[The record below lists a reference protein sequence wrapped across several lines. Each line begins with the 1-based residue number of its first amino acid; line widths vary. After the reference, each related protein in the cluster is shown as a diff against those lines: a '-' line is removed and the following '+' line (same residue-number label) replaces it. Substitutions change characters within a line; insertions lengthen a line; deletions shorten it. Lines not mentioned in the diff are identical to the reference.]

1 MYSRYLNHWIVTE
14 VAATAVAAKRSSPD
28 GIELLYKRFDKCGV
42 VGENAVFEVALL
54 LRLRAHARAG
64 QIGRA
69 EVRLNAIDDDAL
81 EMHPRTKHPLGLLR
95 PLRGSFASLIR
106 PT

>member
-1 MYSRYLNHWIVTE
+1 MNSRYLNHWVAAE
-14 VAATAVAAKRSSPD
+14 VATSTIAAEIPAPD
-28 GIELLYKRFDKCGV
+28 GIELLDERFDKCGV
-42 VGENAVFEVALL
+42 VGENAVFEIALL

-69 EVRLNAIDDDAL
+69 EIGLNAVHDNTL
-81 EMHPRTKHPLGLLR
+81 EMHTRTQHPLGLLR